1 MGVDDSSGQVG
12 GVPLQG
18 ATLLGACC
26 CCGGIDAS
34 PPPAEEM
41 FLK

>member
-1 MGVDDSSGQVG
+1 MGVHDNRGPVG
-12 GVPLQG
+12 GDRLYD
-18 ATLLGACC
+18 AILLGGC

-34 PPPAEEM
+34 HTPAEEM